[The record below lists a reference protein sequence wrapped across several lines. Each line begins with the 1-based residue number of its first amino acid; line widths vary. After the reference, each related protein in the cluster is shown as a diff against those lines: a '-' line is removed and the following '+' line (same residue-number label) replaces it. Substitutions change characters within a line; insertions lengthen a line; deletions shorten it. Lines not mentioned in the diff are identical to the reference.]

1 MKQIKEFSFT
11 FWAVLKI
18 ADKVNRP
25 FLIGVILTNA
35 FWGLLS
41 LPAFYLNKLLIDE
54 VLENIGNPN
63 WQLGINFIIF
73 LIIARLFIEFLQNV
87 LSGASQ
93 FLKETFS
100 NLLYDYFERSFS
112 AKLSELDIATVDDP
126 EFKNKFEKIQ
136 REGNRRLWGLLS
148 PLSDI
153 PNYLVGFLSSI
164 FVLFFLS
171 PIAVFAVILV
181 SIPEFFTNSRIVK
194 KRYDLANRMSPIYK
208 LMGWLNYYLIRNRN
222 FMELKILNLTP
233 FLTEKLKNAQE
244 ICQKEE
250 IALNVEQ
257 QKLQVLTMIPF
268 TILQIFMS
276 VWLVVLTLTQK
287 ITIGSLQFYL
297 STLVNAQR
305 NLASLANSFVA
316 VYENYI
322 YVKDF
327 MWFMSLK
334 PLIDDSKKGVI
345 PQDGEFVIRFADV
358 WFRYR
363 KNQKWILKDVN
374 FELKQGEKIAI
385 VGENGAGK
393 STLIKLISRFYDPQK
408 GKITVNGVDL
418 KEIDLTW
425 WRGKLAV
432 LYQDFEQYPFTAKE
446 SIGYGYVSELSNLEK
461 IVSVAKKTGIHKYI
475 NTLAKKY
482 DTPLA
487 PDFEGGINLSAGQ
500 WQRIGIARML
510 FREKSQFV
518 IMDEPTSNVDPEA
531 EENIFNELAKLSSD
545 KILIFV
551 TQRFSTVRIA
561 DRIFVLEG
569 GKIIEQGTHQ
579 ELMELDGKYKKL
591 YLMQAKAYTQ

>member
-1 MKQIKEFSFT
+1 MKRIKEFSFT

-18 ADKVNRP
+18 AGRVNRP

-54 VLENIGNPN
+54 VLENIGNPT

-93 FLKETFS
+93 FLKEIFS

-171 PIAVFAVILV
+171 PIAVFAVVLV

-194 KRYDLANRMSPIYK
+194 KRYDLANRMAPIYK

-287 ITIGSLQFYL
+287 ITVGSLQFYL

-322 YVKDF
+322 YVL
-327 MWFMSLK
+327 MLRILCGLCLLSL
-334 PLIDDSKKGVI
+334 
-345 PQDGEFVIRFADV
+345 
-358 WFRYR
+358 
-363 KNQKWILKDVN
+363 
-374 FELKQGEKIAI
+374 
-385 VGENGAGK
+385 
-393 STLIKLISRFYDPQK
+393 
-408 GKITVNGVDL
+408 
-418 KEIDLTW
+418 
-425 WRGKLAV
+425 
-432 LYQDFEQYPFTAKE
+432 
-446 SIGYGYVSELSNLEK
+446 
-461 IVSVAKKTGIHKYI
+461 
-475 NTLAKKY
+475 
-482 DTPLA
+482 
-487 PDFEGGINLSAGQ
+487 
-500 WQRIGIARML
+500 
-510 FREKSQFV
+510 
-518 IMDEPTSNVDPEA
+518 
-531 EENIFNELAKLSSD
+531 
-545 KILIFV
+545 
-551 TQRFSTVRIA
+551 
-561 DRIFVLEG
+561 
-569 GKIIEQGTHQ
+569 
-579 ELMELDGKYKKL
+579 
-591 YLMQAKAYTQ
+591 